1 MGWPPEG
8 TEQEEA
14 PEGTEEKANK
24 GDQAGVARAKNK
36 DQKRVESGNQ
46 REFRNSR

>member
-1 MGWPPEG
+1 MRWPTEG

-24 GDQAGVARAKNK
+24 GDQAEWPEPRTKIR
-36 DQKRVESGNQ
+36 RVESGNQ